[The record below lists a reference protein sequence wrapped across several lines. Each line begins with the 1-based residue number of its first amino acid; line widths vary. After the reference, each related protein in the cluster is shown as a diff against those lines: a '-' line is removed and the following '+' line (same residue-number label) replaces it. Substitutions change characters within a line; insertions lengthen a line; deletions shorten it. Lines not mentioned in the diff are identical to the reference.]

1 MNTQYIIF
9 YISQKE
15 DESIKVD
22 FVFKDARRMSSIAA
36 FKPKRSI
43 KILLNVN
50 KNDDT
55 FNDTQLLWE
64 FPQRT
69 HVYVTVLHNENWNE

>member
-9 YISQKE
+9 FYLFKRRQNE
-15 DESIKVD
+15 NNDVD
-22 FVFKDARRMSSIAA
+22 FVLKDARRMSTMAA
-36 FKPKRSI
+36 FKPKRRKKSMNT
-43 KILLNVN
+43 LLNVN

-69 HVYVTVLHNENWNE
+69 HVYVAIAQ